1 MLRLLKVAL
10 CLAAL
15 LVANNT
21 AFAQAPSF
29 ESLTPRYEAQ
39 VRPLIER
46 LCRECHSP
54 EKHEAELDL
63 MSFRTLTDVRKG
75 AKVWQ
80 QVLEMLDTGD
90 MPPKDTRQPTDAE
103 RTLLKTWVREYLKVE
118 AKSQAGDPGP
128 VVLRRLSN
136 VEFNNTV
143 RDLTGVDLQ
152 PAREFPADNA
162 AGEGFTNAGNAMV
175 MSPLMVTK
183 YLDAAKEISRHV
195 VLLPDGFRFSPSVT
209 RRDWTEELLAQIRG
223 VYRDD
228 TDSRGGTK
236 VNLQGIVFDTN
247 GGGRLP
253 LDRYLETTL
262 VERETLTAGRK
273 TIDAVARERGLSPK
287 YLGILWNALNGK
299 EPSQLLDGLRA
310 RWRDAKPTDAA
321 AIAGEIATWQQT
333 LWRFSSVGHIGKV
346 GGPKAWMEPVS
357 PLTTKYETRLKIPAS
372 ADGKLVTLYLTAFDA
387 GDGNDQDFVVWQ
399 QPRLVAAGRPD
410 LLLRDV
416 RDVTRELIARREVMF
431 ASAAKCL
438 NAAAEV
444 SAAPGKTDQ
453 AELAKRHG
461 VDGEVLAA
469 WLDYLGI
476 GTGGPV
482 KIDSH
487 FKTKLAKSSG
497 YDFVNG
503 WGSDATPLLVANSSD
518 QHVRIPG
525 NMKPHGV
532 AVHPSPTLNAAVGW
546 TSPVAATLRIEG
558 KVQHAHPECGNG
570 VTWSLE
576 LRRGATRQKL
586 AAGVSQEAKEVP
598 FGPIEKVT
606 VQPGDLVSLLIG
618 PRDGNHSCDLT
629 AVDLTLTSIGEGS
642 KVWDLARDVSPDVH
656 AANPHADR
664 LGNEGVWHF
673 YTEPTTGGVTGA
685 VIPAGSLLAQWQ
697 SAATEEEKQKLASAV
712 QELLKA
718 GPPAAKESPDAV
730 LYRQLAS
737 FGGPLFRA
745 VKIQKREGEA
755 PAEPR
760 AATKDGVA
768 TKDGSAGASPSRNVA
783 SGIASDFGV
792 DPALFGRHPNGQAVD
807 TASLCVKAPSVIE
820 VRLPADLVE
829 GSELVTSGVLHLETG
844 KEGSVQLQVLT
855 AKPAALTGLVPST
868 ATEINANSQWTDN
881 NRRIAHST
889 PILVSEG
896 SEASRRVEAAFESFR
911 NLFPAALCY
920 SRIVPVDEVVT
931 LTLFYREDHH
941 LSRLMLDDAQTA
953 KLNRLWDELHYV
965 SHDAVMLVDAFEQLM
980 EYATQDADPK
990 VFAPLRK
997 PIHDAATAF
1006 RKRLVDTEPQQLDA
1020 LVDFANRAYRRSL
1033 TDAEA
1038 RDLRGLYAKLRQQD
1052 VPHDEAFR
1060 LTLAR
1065 LLLSPAFLYRAEPTG
1080 PQVAKDATQ
1089 ATPVSDTALTNRLS
1103 YFLWASMP
1111 DAELRTLAAEN
1122 RLHEPDVLVAQAKRM
1137 LKDDRVRALSTE
1149 FACQWLGIRNFD
1161 AHSEKSEQVFPTFNA
1176 LRGDMYEESVRF
1188 FVDLYQRDGSILE
1201 LLDADHTW
1209 LNEAMAKHY
1218 EIPWQSSRQTPS
1230 AVSADGTRSVPAT
1243 LTSPGW
1249 RRIDGIKQ
1257 HGRGGILAM
1266 ATTLAQQSGASRTSP
1281 ILRGN
1286 WVSEVLLGER
1296 LPRPPKNVPQLPES
1310 ESDGNLTVR
1319 QLVEK
1324 HRSVAA
1330 CAHCHDRIDPFGFS
1344 LEGFDAI
1351 GRRRDKDLAGRAID
1365 VNVELKNGTK
1375 FSGAA
1380 GLRTYLL
1387 ETRRDDFVR
1396 HFCRK
1401 LLGYSLAR
1409 GVQLSDE
1416 PLLDEMLVQL
1426 KANNY
1431 RFSAAVETILRSQQF
1446 RYQRG
1451 ADRQN

>member
-1 MLRLLKVAL
+1 MLRLLKVVL
-10 CLAAL
+10 CVTAL
-15 LVANNT
+15 LVAGNT
-21 AFAQAPSF
+21 VFAQAPSF
-29 ESLTPRYEAQ
+29 ETLAPRYETQ

-46 LCRECHSP
+46 LCRECHSA
-54 EKHEAELDL
+54 EKQEGELDL
-63 MSFRTLTDVRKG
+63 TSFKTLADVRKG
-75 AKVWQ
+75 AKAWQ
-80 QVLEMLDTGD
+80 KVLEMLDTGD
-90 MPPKDTRQPTDAE
+90 MPPKDAKQPTDAE

-152 PAREFPADNA
+152 PTREFPADNA
-162 AGEGFTNAGNAMV
+162 AGEGFTNTGNALV

-223 VYRDD
+223 VYRND
-228 TDSRGGTK
+228 TDSSGGTK

-253 LDRYLETTL
+253 LDRYLEATL
-262 VERETLTAGRK
+262 AEREILSMGLK
-273 TIDAVARERGLSPK
+273 TIDTIASERGLSRK
-287 YLGILWNALNGK
+287 YLGILWNALTGK
-299 EPSQLLDGLRA
+299 EPSLLLDGLRA
-310 RWRDAKPTDAA
+310 RWRQAKPADAV

-372 ADGKLVTLYLTAFDA
+372 TDGKLVTLYLLAFDA
-387 GDGNDQDFVVWQ
+387 GDGSDQDFVVWQ

-438 NAAAEV
+438 NAAAEA

-453 AELAKRHG
+453 TELAKRHG

-469 WLDYLGI
+469 WLDYLGV

-546 TSPVAATLRIEG
+546 ASPVAATLRIEG

-586 AAGVSQEAKEVP
+586 AAGVSQGAKEVP

-629 AVDLTLTSIGEGS
+629 AVDLTLTSIGDGS

-697 SAATEEEKQKLASAV
+697 SAATTEEKQKLATAV

-745 VKIQKREGEA
+745 VKVQSRADTPRE
-755 PAEPR
+755 
-760 AATKDGVA
+760 
-768 TKDGSAGASPSRNVA
+768 AGLRET
-783 SGIASDFGV
+783 DFGV

-807 TASLCVKAPSVIE
+807 AASLCVKAPSVIE

-829 GSELVTSGVLHLETG
+829 GSELVASGVLHPETG

-855 AKPAALTGLVPST
+855 AKPAALTGLVTST

-896 SEASRRVEAAFESFR
+896 SAASRRVEAGFELFR

-941 LSRLMLDDAQTA
+941 LSRLMLDEAQTA

-965 SHDAVMLVDAFEQLM
+965 SHDAVMLVDAYEQLM

-997 PIHDAATAF
+997 PIHDAAAAF
-1006 RKRLVDTEPQQLDA
+1006 RKRLVETEPQQLDA
-1020 LVDFANRAYRRSL
+1020 LVAFANRAYRRSL
-1033 TDAEA
+1033 SDSEVH
-1038 RDLRGLYAKLRQQD
+1038 DLRGLYANLRKQD
-1052 VPHDEAFR
+1052 VPHDDAFR

-1080 PQVAKDATQ
+1080 PQVANDATQ
-1089 ATPVSDTALTNRLS
+1089 ATPVSDTALANRLS

-1111 DAELRTLAAEN
+1111 DAELRTVAAEN

-1188 FVDLYQRDGSILE
+1188 FVDLYQRDGSVLE
-1201 LLDADHTW
+1201 LLDADHAW

-1218 EIPWQSSRQTPS
+1218 GIPFVAQASQPESRPGK
-1230 AVSADGTRSVPAT
+1230 ADLSQA
-1243 LTSPGW
+1243 W
-1249 RRIDGIKQ
+1249 RRVEGIKQ

-1375 FSGAA
+1375 FSGAS

-1401 LLGYSLAR
+1401 LLGYALAR

-1416 PLLDEMLVQL
+1416 PLLDDMLVQL
-1426 KANNY
+1426 KAHDY

-1451 ADRQN
+1451 MTKE

>member
-1 MLRLLKVAL
+1 
-10 CLAAL
+10 
-15 LVANNT
+15 
-21 AFAQAPSF
+21 
-29 ESLTPRYEAQ
+29 
-39 VRPLIER
+39 
-46 LCRECHSP
+46 
-54 EKHEAELDL
+54 
-63 MSFRTLTDVRKG
+63 
-75 AKVWQ
+75 
-80 QVLEMLDTGD
+80 
-90 MPPKDTRQPTDAE
+90 
-103 RTLLKTWVREYLKVE
+103 
-118 AKSQAGDPGP
+118 
-128 VVLRRLSN
+128 
-136 VEFNNTV
+136 
-143 RDLTGVDLQ
+143 
-152 PAREFPADNA
+152 
-162 AGEGFTNAGNAMV
+162 
-175 MSPLMVTK
+175 
-183 YLDAAKEISRHV
+183 
-195 VLLPDGFRFSPSVT
+195 
-209 RRDWTEELLAQIRG
+209 
-223 VYRDD
+223 
-228 TDSRGGTK
+228 
-236 VNLQGIVFDTN
+236 
-247 GGGRLP
+247 
-253 LDRYLETTL
+253 
-262 VERETLTAGRK
+262 
-273 TIDAVARERGLSPK
+273 
-287 YLGILWNALNGK
+287 
-299 EPSQLLDGLRA
+299 
-310 RWRDAKPTDAA
+310 
-321 AIAGEIATWQQT
+321 
-333 LWRFSSVGHIGKV
+333 
-346 GGPKAWMEPVS
+346 
-357 PLTTKYETRLKIPAS
+357 
-372 ADGKLVTLYLTAFDA
+372 
-387 GDGNDQDFVVWQ
+387 
-399 QPRLVAAGRPD
+399 
-410 LLLRDV
+410 
-416 RDVTRELIARREVMF
+416 MF

-438 NAAAEV
+438 NAAAEA

-469 WLDYLGI
+469 WLDYLGV

-497 YDFVNG
+497 YDFING

-546 TSPVAATLRIEG
+546 ASPLAATLRIEG

-586 AAGVSQEAKEVP
+586 AAGVSQGAKEVP

-629 AVDLTLTSIGEGS
+629 AVDLTLTSIGEAN

-664 LGNEGVWHF
+664 FGNEGVWHF

-685 VIPAGSLLAQWQ
+685 LIPSGSLLAQWQ
-697 SAATEEEKQKLASAV
+697 SAATTEEKQKLATAL

-745 VKIQKREGEA
+745 VKPQSSPHAPREESRSSRDTDDKKDEKRKGEKESKGANGAGSESGSPHAEREGYF
-755 PAEPR
+755 
-760 AATKDGVA
+760 T
-768 TKDGSAGASPSRNVA
+768 T
-783 SGIASDFGV
+783 SDFGV
-792 DPALFGRHPNGQAVD
+792 DPARFGRHPNGQAID
-807 TASLCVKAPSVIE
+807 AASLCVKAPSVIE
-820 VRLPADLVE
+820 IRLPADLVE
-829 GSELVTSGVLHLETG
+829 GSELVTSGVLHPETG

-855 AKPAALTGLVPST
+855 TKPAAASGLVPST

-881 NRRIAHST
+881 NRRVAHST

-896 SEASRRVEAAFESFR
+896 SAASRRVEAAFETFR

-931 LTLFYREDHH
+931 LTLFYREDQH

-997 PIHDAATAF
+997 PIHDAAAAF
-1006 RKRLVDTEPQQLDA
+1006 RKRLVDTEPQQLDV
-1020 LVDFANRAYRRSL
+1020 LIEFANRAYRRSL
-1033 TDAEA
+1033 SEAEA
-1038 RDLRGLYAKLRQQD
+1038 HDLRGLYANLRKQD

-1080 PQVAKDATQ
+1080 PQVANNATQ
-1089 ATPVSDTALTNRLS
+1089 ATPVSDTALANRLS

-1111 DAELRTLAAEN
+1111 DAELRTAAAEN

-1188 FVDLYQRDGSILE
+1188 FVDLYQRDGSVLE
-1201 LLDADHTW
+1201 LLDADHAW
-1209 LNEAMAKHY
+1209 INEAMAKHY
-1218 EIPWQSSRQTPS
+1218 GIPWESSRQTPS
-1230 AVSADGTRSVPAT
+1230 AVSGDGTRSVPAT
-1243 LTSPGW
+1243 LTSPDW
-1249 RRIDGIKQ
+1249 RRVDGIKQ

-1351 GRRRDKDLAGRAID
+1351 GRRRDKDLAGRTID

-1401 LLGYSLAR
+1401 LLGYALAR

-1416 PLLDEMLVQL
+1416 PLLDDMLTQL
-1426 KANNY
+1426 KANDY

-1451 ADRQN
+1451 AGAN

>member
-1 MLRLLKVAL
+1 MLRLLKVVL
-10 CLAAL
+10 CVTAL
-15 LVANNT
+15 LVAGNT

-29 ESLTPRYEAQ
+29 ETLAPRYEAQ
-39 VRPLIER
+39 VRPLVER
-46 LCRECHSP
+46 LCRECHSA
-54 EKHEAELDL
+54 EKTEGELDL
-63 MSFRTLTDVRKG
+63 TSFKTLADVREG
-75 AKVWQ
+75 AKSWQ
-80 QVLEMLDTGD
+80 KVLEMLDTGD
-90 MPPKDTRQPTDAE
+90 MPPKDAKQPTDTE
-103 RTLLKTWVREYLKVE
+103 RTLLKGWVREYLKVE

-152 PAREFPADNA
+152 PTREFPADNA
-162 AGEGFTNAGNAMV
+162 AGEGFTNTGNALV

-223 VYRDD
+223 VYRND
-228 TDSRGGTK
+228 TDSSGGTK

-253 LDRYLETTL
+253 LDRYLEATL
-262 VERETLTAGRK
+262 AERETLSTGRK
-273 TIDAVARERGLSPK
+273 TIDTLASERGLSRK
-287 YLGILWNALNGK
+287 YLGILWNALTGK
-299 EPSQLLDGLRA
+299 EPSLLLDGLRA
-310 RWRDAKPTDAA
+310 RWRQAKPADAV

-357 PLTTKYETRLKIPAS
+357 PLTTKYETRMKIPAS
-372 ADGKLVTLYLTAFDA
+372 TDGKLVTLYLSAFDA

-438 NAAAEV
+438 NAAAEA

-469 WLDYLGI
+469 WLDYLGV

-487 FKTKLAKSSG
+487 FKTKLSKSSG

-546 TSPVAATLRIEG
+546 ASPVAATLRIEG

-586 AAGVSQEAKEVP
+586 AAGVSQGAKEVP

-606 VQPGDLVSLLIG
+606 VQPGDLVLLLIG
-618 PRDGNHSCDLT
+618 PRDANHSCDLT
-629 AVDLTLTSIGEGS
+629 AVDLTLTSIGDGS

-697 SAATEEEKQKLASAV
+697 SAATTEEKQKLATAV

-718 GPPAAKESPDAV
+718 GPPTAKESPDAV

-745 VKIQKREGEA
+745 VKVQSRTDTPRE
-755 PAEPR
+755 
-760 AATKDGVA
+760 
-768 TKDGSAGASPSRNVA
+768 AGLRET
-783 SGIASDFGV
+783 DFGV

-807 TASLCVKAPSVIE
+807 AASLCVKAPSVIE

-829 GSELVTSGVLHLETG
+829 GSELVASGVLHPETG

-855 AKPAALTGLVPST
+855 AKPAALTGLVTST

-896 SEASRRVEAAFESFR
+896 SAASHRVEAGFELFR
-911 NLFPAALCY
+911 DLFPAALCY

-941 LSRLMLDDAQTA
+941 LSRLMLDEAQTT

-965 SHDAVMLVDAFEQLM
+965 SHDAVMLVDAYEQLM

-997 PIHDAATAF
+997 PIHDAAAAF

-1033 TDAEA
+1033 SDSEVH
-1038 RDLRGLYAKLRQQD
+1038 DLRGLYANLRKQD
-1052 VPHDEAFR
+1052 VPHDDAFR

-1080 PQVAKDATQ
+1080 PQVANDATQ
-1089 ATPVSDTALTNRLS
+1089 ATPVSDTALANRLS

-1111 DAELRTLAAEN
+1111 DAELRTVAAEN

-1188 FVDLYQRDGSILE
+1188 FVDLYQRDGSVLE
-1201 LLDADHTW
+1201 LLDADHAL
-1209 LNEAMAKHY
+1209 LNEAIAKHY
-1218 EIPWQSSRQTPS
+1218 GI
-1230 AVSADGTRSVPAT
+1230 DGVTGPQ
-1243 LTSPGW
+1243 W
-1249 RRIDGIKQ
+1249 RRVDGIKQ

-1375 FSGAA
+1375 FSGAS

-1401 LLGYSLAR
+1401 LLGYALAR

-1416 PLLDEMLVQL
+1416 PLLDDMLTQL
-1426 KANNY
+1426 KAHDY

-1451 ADRQN
+1451 MTKE

>member
-1 MLRLLKVAL
+1 MLRSLKVVL
-10 CLAAL
+10 SVTAL
-15 LVANNT
+15 LVASNT

-29 ESLTPRYEAQ
+29 ESLAPRYEAQ
-39 VRPLIER
+39 VRPLVER
-46 LCRECHSP
+46 LCRECHSA
-54 EKHEAELDL
+54 EKMEGELDL
-63 MSFRTLTDVRKG
+63 TRFKTLADVRKG
-75 AKVWQ
+75 AKAWQ
-80 QVLEMLDTGD
+80 KVLEMLDTGD
-90 MPPKDTRQPTDAE
+90 MPPKDAKQPTDAE
-103 RTLLKTWVREYLKVE
+103 RALLKTWVREYLKVE
-118 AKSQAGDPGP
+118 AKAQAGDPGP

-143 RDLTGVDLQ
+143 RDLTGVDLR
-152 PAREFPADNA
+152 PTREFPADNA
-162 AGEGFTNAGNAMV
+162 AGEGFTNTGNALV

-183 YLDAAKEISRHV
+183 YLDAAKEISRHA
-195 VLLPDGFRFSPSVT
+195 VLLPNGFRFSPSVT

-223 VYRDD
+223 VYRDY

-253 LDRYLETTL
+253 LDRYLEATL
-262 VERETLTAGRK
+262 AERETLTSGRK
-273 TIDAVARERGLSPK
+273 TIDAVAAERGLSPK
-287 YLGILWNALNGK
+287 YLSILWNALNGK

-310 RWRDAKPTDAA
+310 RWRAAKPADAVA
-321 AIAGEIATWQQT
+321 VAGEIATWQQT

-357 PLTTKYETRLKIPAS
+357 PVTTKYETRMKIPAS

-431 ASAAKCL
+431 ANAAKCL
-438 NAAAEV
+438 NAVAEV
-444 SAAPGKTDQ
+444 SAAQGKIDQ

-469 WLDYLGI
+469 WLDYLGV

-487 FKTKLAKSSG
+487 FKTKLTKSSG
-497 YDFVNG
+497 YEFING

-525 NMKPHGV
+525 NMKPHSV

-586 AAGVSQEAKEVP
+586 AAGVSQGAKEVP

-618 PRDGNHSCDLT
+618 PRDANHSCDLT
-629 AVDLTLTSIGEGS
+629 AVDLTLTAPGEGN

-697 SAATEEEKQKLASAV
+697 SAATADEKQKLATAV

-718 GPPAAKESPDAV
+718 GPPTAKESPDAV

-745 VKIQKREGEA
+745 VKIQGRSSDTPREPGLRE
-755 PAEPR
+755 
-760 AATKDGVA
+760 T
-768 TKDGSAGASPSRNVA
+768 
-783 SGIASDFGV
+783 DFGV

-807 TASLCVKAPSVIE
+807 VASLCVKAPSVIE
-820 VRLPADLVE
+820 IRLPADLVD
-829 GSELVTSGVLHLETG
+829 GSELVTSGVLHSETG
-844 KEGSVQLQVLT
+844 NEGSVQLQVLT
-855 AKPAALTGLVPST
+855 TKPAALTGLVPTT

-889 PILVSEG
+889 PILVSEA
-896 SEASRRVEAAFESFR
+896 SAASRRVEASFELFR

-941 LSRLMLDDAQTA
+941 LSRLMLDEAQTA

-965 SHDAVMLVDAFEQLM
+965 SHDAVMLVDAYEQLM

-997 PIHDAATAF
+997 PIHDAAAAF

-1033 TDAEA
+1033 SDSEVH
-1038 RDLRGLYAKLRQQD
+1038 DLRGLYASLRKQD
-1052 VPHDEAFR
+1052 VTHDEAFR

-1065 LLLSPAFLYRAEPTG
+1065 LLLSPAFLYRAEPPA
-1080 PQVAKDATQ
+1080 PQATKDATQ
-1089 ATPVSDTALTNRLS
+1089 ATPVSDTALANRLS

-1111 DAELRTLAAEN
+1111 DTELRTVAAEN

-1188 FVDLYQRDGSILE
+1188 FVDLYQRDGSVLE
-1201 LLDADHTW
+1201 LLDANHAW

-1218 EIPWQSSRQTPS
+1218 GI
-1230 AVSADGTRSVPAT
+1230 DGVTGPQ
-1243 LTSPGW
+1243 W
-1249 RRIDGIKQ
+1249 RRVDGIKQ

-1296 LPRPPKNVPQLPES
+1296 LPRPPKNVPQLLES

-1319 QLVEK
+1319 QLTEK

-1365 VNVELKNGTK
+1365 VNVELRNGTK
-1375 FSGAA
+1375 FSGAS

-1401 LLGYSLAR
+1401 LLGYALAR

-1416 PLLDEMLVQL
+1416 PLLDEMLAQL
-1426 KANNY
+1426 KAHDY

-1451 ADRQN
+1451 EELQN